1 MSGDTAVGP
10 QFPHDPSEASTA
22 AGDSD
27 PGNGPTDPAAPA
39 PAPADS
45 EAPGQAAAAQA
56 SPAAADPPGG
66 SGAEAEGGDRLRQLE
81 AELAALQAEHENLR
95 GQYMRIAADFDNFRK
110 RQSRDRDDLK
120 LQITCTTV
128 AEILPVVDNFERARQ
143 QLNPQHEEAQALHG
157 NYLALYRQLVDVLK
171 QLGVSPMRVEGEP
184 FDPTLHEAVL
194 REPSEEHPEDVV
206 IAELQRGYNLQ
217 DRVLRHALVK
227 VSMGPGPG
235 GAAPAADGAGGG
247 EQNG

>member
-1 MSGDTAVGP
+1 MSGDTAAVP
-10 QFPHDPSEASTA
+10 EFPHDPSEAS
-22 AGDSD
+22 
-27 PGNGPTDPAAPA
+27 AAPA
-39 PAPADS
+39 DTAPGSGPADPATPGDPPA
-45 EAPGQAAAAQA
+45 EASGQAAAEQA
-56 SPAAADPPGG
+56 SAAAADPADAPG
-66 SGAEAEGGDRLRQLE
+66 AEGGDRLRQLE

-95 GQYMRIAADFDNFRK
+95 GQYMRMAADFDNFRK

-143 QLNPQHEEAQALHG
+143 QLSPQHEEAQALHG
-157 NYLALYRQLVDVLK
+157 SYLALYRQLVDVLK

-235 GAAPAADGAGGG
+235 GSAPAADGAGGG